1 MFSSK
6 LSGAMPLDLQEYLRK
21 LKKRFFVCDVWEGEN
36 GYDIIR
42 NHGNNPQLK
51 SIYEAILAFSTARIK

>member
-1 MFSSK
+1 
-6 LSGAMPLDLQEYLRK
+6 MPLDLQEYLKK

-42 NHGNNPQLK
+42 NHGTNPQLK
-51 SIYEAILAFSTARIK
+51 SIYEAIVSFSTARIK